1 MRGWKRA
8 FVSLP
13 SGLVVECEI
22 AATIEDRERGFNGRR
37 RPPYGFGILFVFPQL
52 VLSPFTMQR
61 TEFPLDMVF
70 MRGEP
75 NEHGAVPAEVVQ
87 IVNAS
92 LSGRRGST
100 TSVSRP
106 RRDPRSFLDHRSPS
120 RSSPRKSDLRSG
132 TTAPLLAAMTRCSAG
147 ERVPQRR

>member
-87 IVNAS
+87 IVNANALDQEPIWPS
-92 LSGRRGST
+92 RLYNLCLETTTRSPILSG
-100 TSVSRP
+100 
-106 RRDPRSFLDHRSPS
+106 
-120 RSSPRKSDLRSG
+120 SSEPVAFIAEKK
-132 TTAPLLAAMTRCSAG
+132 
-147 ERVPQRR
+147 